1 MNMHVLK
8 LGSRR
13 GRKPEG
19 FTLVE
24 LLVVIAIIGILV
36 GLLLPAVQQ
45 AREAARRAS
54 CTNNLK
60 QLGLALHVYA
70 DINKTRGDNTFPK
83 ISSTGTG
90 VSGTTTSM
98 GYSWMSAILPGLE
111 EGNLQKLMT
120 GTTTGYN
127 INTGIVPPAG
137 VSGSATYNSLKV
149 AVCPSFAGDS
159 SGAAGAGTEAIS
171 TYRASAGVWLTSGS
185 MADNGG
191 LSFTQ
196 KVGFGS
202 FSDGASKT
210 IMLVESR
217 ETFRSGVTSGT
228 AANRW
233 AYGELF
239 VPLSINSGALNAST
253 GVWGNSAASNAIL
266 LGTGSFGSTIG
277 ITVPTSPPQI
287 TFGPTSDHTGNQAG
301 HLFGDGHVEFL
312 PYSMSTDPGTANTY
326 MSLGTRNGGDR
337 IADY

>member
-1 MNMHVLK
+1 MNLFQTR
-8 LGSRR
+8 SRR
-13 GRKPEG
+13 GRKPGG

-70 DINKTRGDNTFPK
+70 DVNRSRGDNVFPR
-83 ISSTGTG
+83 ISSTGTAT
-90 VSGTTTSM
+90 VSGSATQN
-98 GYSWMSAILPGLE
+98 GYSWLAAILPGLE
-111 EGNLQKLMT
+111 ETNLQKLMT
-120 GTTTGYN
+120 GTSGLAANN
-127 INTGIVPPAG
+127 INTGVVPTAA
-137 VSGSATYNSLKV
+137 VSGSATFQPLKV

-159 SGAAGAGTEAIS
+159 SGCGGAGTEAIS
-171 TYRASAGVWLTSGS
+171 SYRANAGVWLASGS

-196 KVGFGS
+196 RVGFGS
-202 FSDGASKT
+202 YSDGSSKT

-217 ETFRSGVTSGT
+217 ETFRTSGS

-239 VPLSINSGALNAST
+239 VPLSLNSGALTVASGTYANAATLGSIT
-253 GVWGNSAASNAIL
+253 
-266 LGTGSFGSTIG
+266 LGTGTAGTALG
-277 ITVPTSPPQI
+277 ITAPYTPG
-287 TFGPTSDHTGNQAG
+287 TALCFGPTSDHTGNQAG

-312 PYSMSTDPGTANTY
+312 PYSMANDASQANTY
-326 MSLGTRNGGDR
+326 MSLGTRNQGDR
-337 IADY
+337 IGDY